1 MNKVFKVFVFGLVA
15 LLLTACGNVEAKQG
29 MTAQDV
35 FEKAKDASA
44 KLKNVRTHISYDDF
58 WKTTAPDERYSV
70 KYEMTSD
77 AALQPEIVKQDVK
90 VRPQPINGDPW
101 DAEVYK
107 VNDRVFIKDT
117 KMKEWEELQS
127 GSIAELF
134 GSMIENVQPTL
145 DLAFFNDFENDFVLE
160 PIDYGYNLRLSL
172 SREQYKE
179 FKKTLYLSNNGSDM
193 DVDVVDSEFPLIN
206 KFDIVIGID
215 SKSFYVTDFKMTLDT
230 TTYSMVQVD
239 GNSHRVK
246 QTINAVYSHYDNVDD
261 VKVPAEL
268 VEAAAN

>member
-1 MNKVFKVFVFGLVA
+1 VNKVFKVFVFGLVA
-15 LLLTACGNVEAKQG
+15 LLLASCGNVEAKQG

-35 FEKAKDASA
+35 FEKAKVASS
-44 KLKNVRTHISYDDF
+44 KLKSVRTQISYDDF
-58 WKTTAPDERYSV
+58 WKTTAPEERYSV

-77 AALQPEIVKQDVK
+77 AMLQPEIVKQDVK
-90 VRPQPINGDPW
+90 VRPQPLNGEPW
-101 DAEVYK
+101 DAKVYK
-107 VNDRVFIKDT
+107 VDDSVFIKDNQT
-117 KMKEWEELQS
+117 KSWEELQS

-160 PIDYGYNLRLSL
+160 PVDYGYNLRLSL

-179 FKKTLYLSNNGSDM
+179 FKKTLYLSNNGSDI
-193 DVDVVDSEFPLIN
+193 DVDVVDSELPIIN

-215 SKSFYVTDFKMTLDT
+215 SKTFYVTDFKMTIDT

-246 QTINAVYSHYDNVDD
+246 QTIDAIYSHYDNVDE
-261 VKVPAEL
+261 VKVPAEVL
-268 VEAAAN
+268 EAVAN

>member
-58 WKTTAPDERYSV
+58 WKTTAPEEKYSV

-77 AALQPEIVKQDVK
+77 AMLKPEIVKQDIK
-90 VRPQPINGDPW
+90 VRPQPLNGDPW

-117 KMKEWEELQS
+117 QTKVWEELES
-127 GSIAELF
+127 GSIGELF
-134 GSMIENVQPTL
+134 GSMIETVQPTL
-145 DLAFFNDFENDFVLE
+145 DLEFFNHFKNDFVLE

-172 SREQYKE
+172 SKEQYKE
-179 FKKTLYLSNNGSDM
+179 LKKMLFLSNKGSETDPDIM
-193 DVDVVDSEFPLIN
+193 DGEFPLIN
-206 KFDIVIGID
+206 KSEIVIGID
-215 SKSFYVTDFKMTLDT
+215 SKTFYVTDFKMTLDT
-230 TTYSMVQVD
+230 TMYSMVRVD

-268 VEAAAN
+268 LEAAAN

>member
-1 MNKVFKVFVFGLVA
+1 MSKVFKVFVLGLVA
-15 LLLTACGNVEAKQG
+15 LLLTACSNDEAKQG

-35 FEKAKDASA
+35 FEKAQEASS
-44 KLKNVRTHISYDDF
+44 KLKKVRTFISYDDF
-58 WKTTAPDERYSV
+58 WKTSSPRESYSM

-77 AALQPEIVKQDVK
+77 AMLQPNIVKQDIK
-90 VRPQPINGDPW
+90 IRPQLLNGNPW

-107 VNDRVFIKDT
+107 VDDRVFIKDKQT
-117 KMKEWEELQS
+117 TAWEELQS

-145 DLAFFNDFENDFVLE
+145 DLAFFNSFKDDFVLE

-172 SREQYKE
+172 SREQYEE
-179 FKKTLYLSNNGSDM
+179 FKKMLFQSNNGSETDP
-193 DVDVVDSEFPLIN
+193 DILDDQFPIIN

-215 SKSFYVTDFKMTLDT
+215 SNTFYVTDFKMSLDT
-230 TTYSMVQVD
+230 TTYSMLKVD
-239 GNSHRVK
+239 GNAHREK
-246 QTINAVYSHYDNVDD
+246 QTIDAVYSYFDNVDD
-261 VKVPAEL
+261 VKVPSEL